1 MKYLK
6 IALILCII
14 SLICAAGIAGVN
26 ELTKDTIEE
35 NAEKAQLEAYQAI
48 FEAYDNEKSKELE
61 NTGNSS
67 IESKIL
73 AYDSEGNELGLLYTV
88 SGSNSYG
95 KLKIVVAIVD
105 NKVKQVEILENG
117 QSYASTVVS
126 HVRNEYPA
134 SPDEATHLG
143 FAPEEGEAV
152 SDLTI
157 DEVVNIDTKCGAT
170 FGANTVKQ
178 LVLIA
183 LEDAM
188 EVA

>member
-14 SLICAAGIAGVN
+14 SLICAAGIAGAN
-26 ELTKDTIEE
+26 ELTAQTIKA

-48 FEAYDNEKSKELE
+48 FVAYDDEKSIELD
-61 NTGNSS
+61 TDNSS

-73 AYDSEGNELGLLYTV
+73 ACDSEGNQLGLLYTV
-88 SGSNSYG
+88 AGSNSYG
-95 KLKIVVAIVD
+95 KLKVVVAIVD
-105 NKVKQVEILENG
+105 NKVKQIEILENG
-117 QSYASTVVS
+117 QSYASNVVN

-134 SPDEATHLG
+134 SPDEANHLG
-143 FAPEEGEAV
+143 FAPEKGEAV

-170 FGANTVKQ
+170 YGANTIKQ

>member
-6 IALILCII
+6 IALVLCII

-26 ELTKDTIEE
+26 ELTASTIED
-35 NAEKAQLEAYQAI
+35 NGKKAQIEAYQAI
-48 FEAYDNEKSKELE
+48 FADYSEENSIDVETDNSSIDSIIKAYDN
-61 NTGNSS
+61 
-67 IESKIL
+67 
-73 AYDSEGNELGLLYTV
+73 EGNELGLLYTV

-105 NKVKQVEILENG
+105 NKVKQIEILENG

-126 HVRNEYPA
+126 HVRNQYPA
-134 SPDEATHLG
+134 SPDDANHFG
-143 FAPEEGEAV
+143 FAPTTPDKV

-157 DEVVNIDTKCGAT
+157 NDVLNVDTKCGAT

-188 EVA
+188 GVA

>member
-1 MKYLK
+1 MKYIK

-26 ELTKDTIEE
+26 ELTAPTIEK
-35 NAEKAQLEAYQAI
+35 NAQKAQLEAYQAI
-48 FEAYDNEKSKELE
+48 FEAYDEESSIELDVDNEA
-61 NTGNSS
+61 

-73 AYDSEGNELGLLYTV
+73 AKDSNGTELGVLYTV

-95 KLKIVVAIVD
+95 KLKIVVAIV
-105 NKVKQVEILENG
+105 NGKVNQVEILENG
-117 QSYASTVVS
+117 QSYASTVVE
-126 HVRNEYPA
+126 HVRDSYPA
-134 SPDEATHLG
+134 SPDEADHLG
-143 FAPEEGEAV
+143 FAPEKGEAV
-152 SDLTI
+152 SELTME
-157 DEVVNIDTKCGAT
+157 EVTNVDTKCGAT

>member
-6 IALILCII
+6 ISLILCII

-26 ELTKDTIEE
+26 ELTAGTIKE

-48 FEAYDNEKSKELE
+48 FEAYDDEKSIKLD
-61 NTGNSS
+61 TDNSS

-95 KLKIVVAIVD
+95 KLKVVVAIVD
-105 NKVKQVEILENG
+105 NKVKQIEILENG
-117 QSYASTVVS
+117 QSYASLVVT

-143 FAPEEGEAV
+143 FAPEKGEAV

-170 FGANTVKQ
+170 FGANKVKQ